1 METQQK
7 NLYEDA
13 LTMALRLMGEDDATF
28 SPECA
33 EVMDRWRGE
42 CLKALR
48 EVAE

>member
-1 METQQK
+1 MTREEI
-7 NLYEDA
+7 LYNDA

-42 CLKALR
+42 CLKALK
-48 EVAE
+48 EAAE